1 MSRPVRWSIEA
12 LDDLADQVSYI
23 ARDNPAAAHRV
34 ADAIDRTA
42 LALGEMP
49 TGRPGRVT
57 GTYEKSVTRLPY
69 ILAYAIT
76 QAGGEEAVAIVR
88 VIHTARDWAAE
99 RWPD

>member
-12 LDDLADQVSYI
+12 LEDLADQVSYI
-23 ARDNPAAAHRV
+23 ARDNPAAARRV

-42 LALGEMP
+42 LALGDMP
-49 TGRPGRVT
+49 TGRPGRLT
-57 GTYEKSVTRLPY
+57 GTYEKSVTGLPY
-69 ILAYAIT
+69 IIAYVIT
-76 QAGGEEAVAIVR
+76 QASGEEVVAIVR

>member
-12 LDDLADQVSYI
+12 LNDLADQVSYI
-23 ARDNPAAAHRV
+23 ARDNPAAARHV

-76 QAGGEEAVAIVR
+76 QEGGEEAVAIVR
-88 VIHTARDWAAE
+88 VIHTSRDWPAE
-99 RWPD
+99 NWPD